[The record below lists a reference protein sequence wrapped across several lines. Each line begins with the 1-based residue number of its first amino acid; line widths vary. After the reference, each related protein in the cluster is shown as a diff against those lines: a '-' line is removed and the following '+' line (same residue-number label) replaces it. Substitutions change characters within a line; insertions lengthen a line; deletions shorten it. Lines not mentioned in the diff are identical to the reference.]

1 VISPT
6 TFRDIVSGRR
16 RGLATGLLRAGL
28 WTASIPYSWAVTLRN
43 RRYDR
48 GAAEVFR
55 PAVPVVSVGN
65 LTVGGTGKTPMVEW
79 LVRRLHAQGLRPA
92 ILSRGYRAIQGA
104 ANDEALE
111 LELALGRVPHLQNP
125 DRVASAAQAVADF
138 GAQALVLDDGFQH
151 RRLAR
156 DLDIVLLDAS
166 EPFGFEHLLPRGTLR
181 EPVAGLRRAHIVVLS
196 RADMLDPAG
205 RDAVRRRAE
214 ELCPR
219 GAWCE
224 VEHRPAALLA
234 PGGAHQPLDD
244 ARHARVAAFC
254 GIGNPAGFR
263 HTLDA
268 LGCHLQAWREF
279 PDHHAY
285 TRADIAELDQ
295 WARQAQASLVLCTRK
310 DLVKIQAPE
319 LGAAPLRAVG
329 VELRVLRGEEAIE
342 AALATLFTRQP
353 KPL

>member
-1 VISPT
+1 
-6 TFRDIVSGRR
+6 
-16 RGLATGLLRAGL
+16 
-28 WTASIPYSWAVTLRN
+28 LRN

-263 HTLDA
+263 HTLA
-268 LGCHLQAWREF
+268 ATGCSIVAWREF

-285 TRADIAELDQ
+285 VPADLSALTDVAQTSQAELI
-295 WARQAQASLVLCTRK
+295 ACTQK
-310 DLVKIQAPE
+310 DLVKIQQPR
-319 LGAAPLRAVG
+319 LGNLPLWAV
-329 VELRVLRGEEAIE
+329 AIE
-342 AALATLFTRQP
+342 MQFLTAREDLEHALERVCPPPSTLRP
-353 KPL
+353 PP